1 MFLSTYYHYISQY
14 FNQQEQASN
23 KKQQVLVEDDF
34 VKVGGFVSIQD
45 LKSVHLTPVIKE
57 IVPNPSRNAPPCFS
71 KVDLRNLNRAQ
82 LNCILNVKLKPVP
95 FPPSTEVKKIYE
107 VRHPCLRE
115 LLKKRNVIY

>member
-1 MFLSTYYHYISQY
+1 MFLSTYYRYISNY
-14 FNQQEQASN
+14 FSQEEQQQHHHHQEIKSE
-23 KKQQVLVEDDF
+23 LDDDF
-34 VKVGGFVSIQD
+34 VKIGFVSIKD
-45 LKSVHLTPVIKE
+45 LKSVHLTPVRE

-82 LNCILNVKLKPVP
+82 LNCILNVKLRPI
-95 FPPSTEVKKIYE
+95 PPPLDPKLRMYE